1 MTNRVTITI
10 GLGVIA
16 ISGSTVAIL
25 PAQAYTPDQTTQQ
38 VEISVGEAG
47 RVNLAGTGLVPVV
60 IHDADATTFDLQSIT
75 LGQDAEPA
83 RWPDGS
89 VIATVVDMDG
99 DGRKDVVV
107 HVDKAELRREGGL
120 TADAGQVS
128 VSAAT
133 NDGGTLEGS
142 GSVRPEVVLEVKF
155 DEAMRVRGAGPD
167 LHSLRG
173 QSLGAV
179 EAALERYDAERLT
192 PFLSAAAAQ
201 RLAENTAD
209 TQAGPVRRVPDLASW
224 YTLTLPADTDVAGA
238 LAELRTLREISYV
251 APAPGLVPPP
261 QESATPDF
269 TGLQRYFRSAAENG
283 IDADFSRTDPRIRGE
298 GIKIVDLEYD
308 WNEHHEDL
316 QLPDPGTD
324 VGGDAFEKYKGFND
338 QHGTAVFGILGGL
351 DNDYGVTGG
360 VPDADLYGI
369 SPTRASGGW
378 APGAALAYLASL
390 QNDDGSSFLQPG
402 DAVLLEQQNGQVIPN
417 ADCPLSPGSCF
428 SPLEWLVSVHDAVT
442 LLTSMGVTVVATG
455 GNGANSTDHPA
466 YTRDGLSWFRPE
478 NSSGSIFEG
487 AGDSDTRERLNFSN
501 YGPRFDL
508 QGWGNRITTT
518 GHGGTSTSF
527 WPTTGGGDPATL
539 NFRYTDRFGGTSG
552 GGPIVT
558 TAVVAIQS
566 YVKATG
572 QEPWSAQE
580 IASLLKATG
589 QPQGPNTAATQ
600 HIGPLPNLRAALVA
614 IEVDVPETT
623 LLLDRR
629 PPRTGDYTD
638 PTVSLE
644 ATDGW
649 GSGVDRI
656 MYRLD
661 GERVW
666 TTYDAPFAV
675 TGQGEHTIEYRA
687 NDANDNT
694 EPAESYT
701 FTNH

>member
-1 MTNRVTITI
+1 MTKRLTTAI
-10 GLGVIA
+10 GFGMLA
-16 ISGSTVAIL
+16 ISASSVTVL
-25 PAQAYTPDQTTQQ
+25 PAQATAPEQSEQL
-38 VEISVGEAG
+38 VEISVGQAG

-60 IHDADATTFDLQSIT
+60 LHDTDAATLDLESLT
-75 LGQDAEPA
+75 LGGGAEPA

-89 VIATVVDMDG
+89 VLATVVDMDE

-107 HVDKAELRREGGL
+107 HIDKAELRSQGGL
-120 TADAGQVS
+120 TADSGQLAVS
-128 VSAAT
+128 VGTS
-133 NDGGTLEGS
+133 DGRTLEGT
-142 GSVRPEVVLEVKF
+142 GSVRPEVVLEIKF
-155 DEAMRVRGAGPD
+155 DETLGVRGAGTEIR
-167 LHSLRG
+167 SLRG
-173 QSLGAV
+173 RSIAPV
-179 EAALERYDAERLT
+179 ESALARYDAERLT
-192 PFLSAAAAQ
+192 PFLSGAATQ
-201 RLAENTAD
+201 RLAENTARAH
-209 TQAGPVRRVPDLASW
+209 TAGRVPDLASW

-238 LAELRTLREISYV
+238 LAELRALPEISYA

-261 QESATPDF
+261 QVPETPDF

-283 IDADFSRTDPRIRGE
+283 IDAAFSRADPRIRGE

-338 QHGTAVFGILGGL
+338 QHGTAVFGILGAI

-360 VPDADLYGI
+360 VPEAELYGI
-369 SPTRASGGW
+369 SPTRATGGW

-390 QNDDGSSFLQPG
+390 QNEDGSSFLQPG

-466 YTRDGLSWFRPE
+466 YTRNGLPWFRPE
-478 NSSGSIFEG
+478 NNSGSIFVG
-487 AGDSDTRERLNFSN
+487 AGDSDTRERLTFSN
-501 YGPRFDL
+501 HGPRFDL
-508 QGWGNRITTT
+508 QGWGHRIATT

-552 GGPIVT
+552 AGPIVT
-558 TAVVAIQS
+558 TGVVAIQS
-566 YVKATG
+566 YLLATG
-572 QEPWSAQE
+572 QKPWSAQE
-580 IASLLKATG
+580 IADLLKATG
-589 QPQGPNTAATQ
+589 QPQGPTTADR
-600 HIGPLPNLRAALVA
+600 HIGPLPNLRAALIA
-614 IEVDVPETT
+614 IEVDAPETT
-623 LLLDRR
+623 LFLDGR
-629 PPRTGDYTD
+629 PPRPGQYTD
-638 PTVSLE
+638 PTISLE

-649 GSGVDRI
+649 GSGVIRV

-666 TTYDAPFAV
+666 TTYDGPFPV
-675 TGQGEHTIEYRA
+675 PGPGEHTIEYRS

-694 EPAESYT
+694 EPVRSYT
-701 FTNH
+701 FLNRG